1 MQSSSPRT
9 IQDMRRT
16 RVELNCWHEKEDT
29 IWHQWSRI
37 NRFQSRDRNTGFFHA
52 KASSR
57 QKKNDME
64 GLLDARGVWQEN
76 EEVMGEI
83 VLDYYTDLFT
93 SSNLIDFDEI
103 LGAMQPRVTSSMN
116 QKITMEFIADGVNMA
131 LKQMYPLKAPGP
143 DGMPP
148 LFYQHF

>member
-1 MQSSSPRT
+1 M
-9 IQDMRRT
+9 
-16 RVELNCWHEKEDT
+16 
-29 IWHQWSRI
+29 WHQWSRI
-37 NRFQSRDRNTGFFHA
+37 NWFQSTDRNTGFFHA

-116 QKITMEFIADGVNMA
+116 QKITMEFTADEVNMA
-131 LKQMYPLKAPGP
+131 LKQMYPLKAPGL

>member
-1 MQSSSPRT
+1 M
-9 IQDMRRT
+9 
-16 RVELNCWHEKEDT
+16 
-29 IWHQWSRI
+29 WHQWSKI
-37 NRFQSRDRNTGFFHA
+37 NWFQSRDRNTGFFHA

-116 QKITMEFIADGVNMA
+116 QKITMEFTADEVNMA
-131 LKQMYPLKAPGP
+131 LKQMYPLKAPGL

>member
-1 MQSSSPRT
+1 M
-9 IQDMRRT
+9 
-16 RVELNCWHEKEDT
+16 
-29 IWHQWSRI
+29 WHQWSRI
-37 NRFQSRDRNTGFFHA
+37 NWFQSRDRNTGFFHA

-57 QKKNDME
+57 QKKNDIE

-93 SSNLIDFDEI
+93 SSNLIDFDAI

>member
-57 QKKNDME
+57 QKKNHME
-64 GLLDARGVWQEN
+64 GLLDAWGVWQEN

-116 QKITMEFIADGVNMA
+116 QKITMEFTADEVNMA
-131 LKQMYPLKAPGP
+131 LKQMYPLKAPGL

>member
-1 MQSSSPRT
+1 M
-9 IQDMRRT
+9 
-16 RVELNCWHEKEDT
+16 
-29 IWHQWSRI
+29 WHQWSRI
-37 NRFQSRDRNTGFFHA
+37 NWFQSRDRNTGFFHA

-57 QKKNDME
+57 QKKNDIE

-116 QKITMEFIADGVNMA
+116 QKITMEFTADEVNMA
-131 LKQMYPLKAPGP
+131 LKQMYPLKASGL

>member
-1 MQSSSPRT
+1 M
-9 IQDMRRT
+9 
-16 RVELNCWHEKEDT
+16 
-29 IWHQWSRI
+29 WHQWSRI
-37 NRFQSRDRNTGFFHA
+37 NWFQSRDRNTGFFHA

-116 QKITMEFIADGVNMA
+116 QKITMEFTADEVNMA
-131 LKQMYPLKAPGP
+131 LKQMYPLKAPGL

>member
-16 RVELNCWHEKEDT
+16 RVELNFWHEKDDT
-29 IWHQWSRI
+29 MWHQWSRI
-37 NRFQSRDRNTGFFHA
+37 NWFQSRDRNTGFFHA

-57 QKKNDME
+57 QKKNHME

-83 VLDYYTDLFT
+83 VLDYYTNLFT

-131 LKQMYPLKAPGP
+131 LKQMYPLKAPGLN
-143 DGMPP
+143 GMPP

>member
-1 MQSSSPRT
+1 M
-9 IQDMRRT
+9 
-16 RVELNCWHEKEDT
+16 
-29 IWHQWSRI
+29 WHQWSRI
-37 NRFQSRDRNTGFFHA
+37 NWFQSRDRNTGFFHA

-103 LGAMQPRVTSSMN
+103 L
-116 QKITMEFIADGVNMA
+116 
-131 LKQMYPLKAPGP
+131 
-143 DGMPP
+143 
-148 LFYQHF
+148 

>member
-1 MQSSSPRT
+1 M
-9 IQDMRRT
+9 
-16 RVELNCWHEKEDT
+16 
-29 IWHQWSRI
+29 WHQWSRI
-37 NRFQSRDRNTGFFHA
+37 NWFQSRDRNTGFFHA

-83 VLDYYTDLFT
+83 MLDYYTDLFT

-116 QKITMEFIADGVNMA
+116 QKITMEFTADEVNMA
-131 LKQMYPLKAPGP
+131 LKQMYPLKALGP

>member
-1 MQSSSPRT
+1 M
-9 IQDMRRT
+9 
-16 RVELNCWHEKEDT
+16 
-29 IWHQWSRI
+29 WHQWSRI
-37 NRFQSRDRNTGFFHA
+37 NWFQSRDRNTGFFHA

-116 QKITMEFIADGVNMA
+116 QKITMEFTADEVNMT
-131 LKQMYPLKAPGP
+131 LKQMYPLKASGL

>member
-1 MQSSSPRT
+1 M
-9 IQDMRRT
+9 
-16 RVELNCWHEKEDT
+16 
-29 IWHQWSRI
+29 WHQWSRI
-37 NRFQSRDRNTGFFHA
+37 NWFQSRDRNTGFFHA

-116 QKITMEFIADGVNMA
+116 QKIIMEFTADEVNMA
-131 LKQMYPLKAPGP
+131 LKQMYPLKAPGL
-143 DGMPP
+143 DGMPL

>member
-1 MQSSSPRT
+1 
-9 IQDMRRT
+9 
-16 RVELNCWHEKEDT
+16 
-29 IWHQWSRI
+29 
-37 NRFQSRDRNTGFFHA
+37 
-52 KASSR
+52 
-57 QKKNDME
+57 ME

-116 QKITMEFIADGVNMA
+116 QKITMEFTADEVNMA
-131 LKQMYPLKAPGP
+131 LKQMYPLKALGP

>member
-1 MQSSSPRT
+1 M
-9 IQDMRRT
+9 
-16 RVELNCWHEKEDT
+16 
-29 IWHQWSRI
+29 WHQWSRI
-37 NRFQSRDRNTGFFHA
+37 NWFQSRDRNTGFFHA

-116 QKITMEFIADGVNMA
+116 QKITMEFTADEVNMA
-131 LKQMYPLKAPGP
+131 LKQMYPLKASGL
-143 DGMPP
+143 DGIPP

>member
-1 MQSSSPRT
+1 M
-9 IQDMRRT
+9 
-16 RVELNCWHEKEDT
+16 
-29 IWHQWSRI
+29 WHQWSKI
-37 NRFQSRDRNTGFFHA
+37 NWFQSRDRNTGFFHA

-93 SSNLIDFDEI
+93 SSNLIDFDAI

>member
-1 MQSSSPRT
+1 M
-9 IQDMRRT
+9 
-16 RVELNCWHEKEDT
+16 
-29 IWHQWSRI
+29 WHQWSII
-37 NRFQSRDRNTGFFHA
+37 NWFQSRDRNTGFFHA

-83 VLDYYTDLFT
+83 VLDYYTNLFT

-116 QKITMEFIADGVNMA
+116 QKITMEFTADEVNMA

-143 DGMPP
+143 DSMPP